1 MIFEVH
7 GDIFFSN
14 SSIREHLTH
23 LIELLILS
31 EMLNHLPDDIFLG
44 NVVNN
49 NWVLLSYLLYQVV
62 L

>member
-14 SSIREHLTH
+14 SCIREHLTH